1 MRLGVVILAAGQ
13 GKRMCSALPKVLH
26 PLAGRPLLAHVLDA
40 AERLGS
46 AKTVVVYGHG
56 GEQVPSVLGD
66 RDCAWVEQAERLG
79 TGHAVRHAM
88 PVLQDLDRVLVLY
101 GDVPLV
107 DPETLGGLIE
117 ASRECPLGILTA
129 TLGDPT
135 GYGRIL
141 RDLGT
146 RHILRIVEHR
156 DASPAERDIRE
167 VNTGF
172 LVAERTRLQGWL
184 QRLTND
190 NAQGEY
196 YLTDVIGLAV
206 ADGEEVASVQAPTV
220 EEISGVNDRVQ
231 LAALE
236 RHYQGRLAADLM
248 RDGVTLADPARIDIR
263 GSLRTGRDV
272 TIDVNLVVE
281 GRVSLGDGVR
291 IGPNCLI
298 RDSVIAEGVEILAN
312 CVIEGAQIGPG
323 ARVGPFARL
332 RPEAH
337 LDANTHIGNFVE
349 IKKSRVGPGSKVNHL
364 TYVGDAEIGR
374 GVNVGAGTITCN
386 YDGANKFKTVIG
398 DGAFIGSNTA
408 LVAPVTVGAGATI
421 GAGSVITSDAP
432 PEELTLARVRQVTIP
447 GWQRPRK
454 QPKT

>member
-13 GKRMCSALPKVLH
+13 GKRMRSALPKVLH

-40 AERLGS
+40 AERLGP

-56 GEQVPSVLGD
+56 GEQVPSALAD
-66 RDCAWVEQAERLG
+66 QDCAWVEQAERLG
-79 TGHAVRHAM
+79 TGHAVQHAM
-88 PVLQDLDRVLVLY
+88 PVLQDVDRVLVLY

-107 DPETLGGLIE
+107 DPETLGGLIA
-117 ASRECPLGILTA
+117 ASRNCPLGMLTA

-156 DASPAERDIRE
+156 DASPEERDIRE

-236 RHYQGRLAADLM
+236 RHYQGRLAEDLM
-248 RDGVTLADPARIDIR
+248 RAGVTLADPARIDIR

-298 RDSVIAEGVEILAN
+298 RDSVIAEGAEILAN
-312 CVIEGAQIGPG
+312 CVIEGAQVGPG

-337 LDANTHIGNFVE
+337 LDADSHIGNFVE

-398 DGAFIGSNTA
+398 DRAFIGSNTA

-432 PEELTLARVRQVTIP
+432 PEELTLARGRQVTIP

>member
-1 MRLGVVILAAGQ
+1 
-13 GKRMCSALPKVLH
+13 
-26 PLAGRPLLAHVLDA
+26 VLDA
-40 AERLGS
+40 AERLGP

-79 TGHAVRHAM
+79 TGHAVQHAM
-88 PVLQDLDRVLVLY
+88 PVLQDVDRVLVLY

-107 DPETLGGLIE
+107 DRETLGGLIE

-141 RDLGT
+141 RDPGT

-156 DASPAERDIRE
+156 DASPEERDIRE

-206 ADGEEVASVQAPTV
+206 ADGEEVASVQAPTI

-236 RHYQGRLAADLM
+236 RHYQGRLAEDLM
-248 RDGVTLADPARIDIR
+248 RAGVTLADPARIDIR
-263 GSLRTGRDV
+263 GTLRTGRDV

-298 RDSVIAEGVEILAN
+298 RDSVIGQGVEILAN
-312 CVIEGAQIGPG
+312 CVIEGAQVGPG

-337 LDANTHIGNFVE
+337 LDADTHIGNFVE

-432 PEELTLARVRQVTIP
+432 PEQLTLARGRQVTIP

-454 QPKT
+454 RPKA

>member
-13 GKRMCSALPKVLH
+13 GKRMRSALPKVLH

-40 AERLGS
+40 AERLGP

-79 TGHAVRHAM
+79 TGHAVQHVM
-88 PVLQDLDRVLVLY
+88 PVLQDVDRVLVLY

-117 ASRECPLGILTA
+117 ASRDCPLGILTA

-141 RDLGT
+141 RDPGT

-156 DASPAERDIRE
+156 DASPEERDIRE

-220 EEISGVNDRVQ
+220 EEMSGVNDRVQ

-236 RHYQGRLAADLM
+236 RHYQGRLAEDLM
-248 RDGVTLADPARIDIR
+248 RAGVTLADPARIDIR
-263 GSLRTGRDV
+263 GTLRTGRDV

-312 CVIEGAQIGPG
+312 CVIEGAEIGPG

-337 LDANTHIGNFVE
+337 LDADTHIGNFVE

-432 PEELTLARVRQVTIP
+432 PEQLTLARGRQVTIP

>member
-236 RHYQGRLAADLM
+236 RHYQGRLAEDLM
-248 RDGVTLADPARIDIR
+248 RAGVTLADPARIDIR
-263 GSLRTGRDV
+263 GTLKTGRDV

-312 CVIEGAQIGPG
+312 CVIEGAQVGPG

-432 PEELTLARVRQVTIP
+432 PEELTLARGRQVTIP

>member
-13 GKRMCSALPKVLH
+13 GKRMRSALPKVLH
-26 PLAGRPLLAHVLDA
+26 PLAGRPLLGHVLDA
-40 AERLGS
+40 SERLGS
-46 AKTVVVYGHG
+46 ARTVVVYGHG

-79 TGHAVRHAM
+79 TGHAVQHAM
-88 PVLQDLDRVLVLY
+88 PVLQDMDRVLVLY

-117 ASRECPLGILTA
+117 ASRDCPLGILTA

-141 RDLGT
+141 RDPGT
-146 RHILRIVEHR
+146 RQILRIVEHR
-156 DASPAERDIRE
+156 DASPEERDIRE

-184 QRLTND
+184 DRLTND

-206 ADGEEVASVQAPTV
+206 AEGEEVASVQAPTV

-236 RHYQGRLAADLM
+236 RHYQGRLAEDLM
-248 RDGVTLADPARIDIR
+248 RAGVTLADPARIDIR
-263 GSLRTGRDV
+263 GTLKTGRDV

-312 CVIEGAQIGPG
+312 CVIEGAQVGPG

-432 PEELTLARVRQVTIP
+432 PEELTLARGRQVTIP